1 MQYQFTTRSTVGCK
15 SFYARTMQW
24 SLVSVCAAAA
34 VAAINTASAVAV
46 AHSPATF
53 SFLGTDAIIGEEG
66 MVVVKA
72 QKDNVRVNFTR
83 RYQPICNFT
92 ATLARDA
99 RETVL
104 I

>member
-1 MQYQFTTRSTVGCK
+1 
-15 SFYARTMQW
+15 MQW

-34 VAAINTASAVAV
+34 VAAINTASTVAV